1 MCAYIAK
8 ILAYVCMYIYTY
20 RNISSMLKSYDPCIN
35 WEDAT
40 TILLT
45 KG

>member
-1 MCAYIAK
+1 MCAYI
-8 ILAYVCMYIYTY
+8 Y

-40 TILLT
+40 TIPLT